1 MMVKKITLFL
11 AFFIVAILKC
21 SGLYS
26 QGLGFFGMDYK
37 IDERTSYNVFGSS
50 KPESFSRWFQMSFE
64 FSPKYQEDF
73 GYVFRIKDN
82 GDLERIWNLS
92 YDSRQDSVVIR
103 LNEEG
108 RHSLIH
114 MVLSKDEL
122 PVFRWSKLQLVMD
135 LDGGEVSLSASGKRY
150 TKRYDGFSSV
160 ITPVIEF
167 GRSDYIIDVPSFS
180 LKNLSVAGAN
190 KVFDFALDQFS
201 GNEVYDTKRRV
212 CGEVKNPDWLINRAA
227 VWSEVFEFGYD
238 QIAGVSYNPTR
249 KEFYYFTQNDMTI
262 YSFIGQ
268 KTESIHFDEP
278 CPVQMKLGNNYISS
292 DGRYLFCYELF
303 NDEVPSGS
311 PTVAKLDLD
320 TKRWEICSH
329 DGLAMPVHH
338 HATFLNP
345 SNGEFSILGGFGN
358 RLYNGEFY
366 SFDEAL
372 GKWKKIFTNLQ
383 GDPIYPRYF
392 TSAGT
397 DGRYVYI
404 YGGMGNECG
413 EQVVGRRYF
422 YDLHKIDT
430 QTGESTLMWD
440 LSKEGPDMVPV
451 RNLIVDKNKF
461 YTLCYPEYI
470 SQSQLYLY
478 CFNILNGS
486 YKRLQNPIPIV
497 SDKMRTNA
505 NIYLDR
511 ELNRFFAWTQVFD
524 DDIRSTVRVY
534 DLTYPPIFELNI
546 DETGTDYKRIVIL
559 LCFILGASGIVF
571 YFIKKHRKK
580 SDMDIS
586 HKLGRTFRYENAPN
600 QICVFGNFTVNDRN
614 ARDITSAF
622 TNQQLTILC
631 LLIRAG
637 ERGVSSKNLSSILW
651 PDKEED
657 KVKNSRGVAINN
669 LRKSLGMMNGAVIE
683 YRDGRYFLELSD
695 QCKCDYWEFTD
706 CLKNEKVNET
716 CIMNILSRGRIL
728 RSTNDP
734 FFDEFKEQVDNMV
747 LPLLL
752 SELETKMRLKEYGT
766 VEQLVYMIMEIDSTN
781 EEALRAMIK
790 SLRRQKKFEEVLLF
804 YSKYC
809 AEFKKVND
817 IEYNVPLKSL

>member
-1 MMVKKITLFL
+1 MVKKITLFL

-82 GDLERIWNLS
+82 GDSERIWNLS

-150 TKRYDGFSSV
+150 TKRYDGFPSK
-160 ITPVIEF
+160 ITPIIEF

-180 LKNLSVAGAN
+180 LRNLNISGAN

-227 VWSEVFEFGYD
+227 VWSEIFEFGYD

-249 KEFYYFTQNDMTI
+249 KEFYYFTQDDMTI

-345 SNGEFSILGGFGN
+345 SDGEFSILGGFGN

-422 YDLHKIDT
+422 YDLHRIDT
-430 QTGESTLMWD
+430 QTGKSVLMWD
-440 LSKEGPDMVPV
+440 LSSEEPDMVPV
-451 RNLIVDKNKF
+451 RNLIVDNGKF

-478 CFNILNGS
+478 CFNILDGS
-486 YKRLQNPIPIV
+486 YKRLQSPIPIV

-546 DETGTDYKRIVIL
+546 DETKTDYKRIVIL

-586 HKLGRTFRYENAPN
+586 HKLGRTFRYENAQN

-716 CIMNILSRGRIL
+716 RIMNILSRGRIL

-734 FFDEFKEQVDNMV
+734 FFDEFKEQVDNIV

-752 SELETKMRLKEYGT
+752 SELETKMRLKEYGA

>member
-1 MMVKKITLFL
+1 MMVKKVILSL
-11 AFFIVAILKC
+11 AFFVVTILSC
-21 SGLYS
+21 SELYS

-37 IDERTSYNVFGSS
+37 IDERTSYNVFGHD
-50 KPESFSRWFQMSFE
+50 KKESFVHRFQMCFE

-73 GYVFRIKDN
+73 GYVFRIKDS
-82 GDLERIWNLS
+82 GDSERIWNLS
-92 YDSRQDSVVIR
+92 YDSRQDSVVVR

-114 MVLSKDEL
+114 MVLPKDEL
-122 PVFRWSKLQLVMD
+122 PVFRWSEMQLVMD
-135 LDGGEVSLSASGKRY
+135 LDEGEVSLSVSGRQY
-150 TKRYDGFSSV
+150 TKKYDGFPSQ
-160 ITPVIEF
+160 ITPIIEF

-180 LKNLSVAGAN
+180 LRNLSISGAN
-190 KVFDFALDQFS
+190 KLFEFSLDQFS
-201 GNEVYDTKRRV
+201 GNEVYDKERRV

-227 VWSEVFEFGYD
+227 VWSEIFESSYNE
-238 QIAGVSYNPTR
+238 IAGVSYNPIR

-262 YSFIGQ
+262 HSFVGQ
-268 KTESIHFDEP
+268 NTESIHFEEP
-278 CPVQMKLGNNYISS
+278 CPVQMKLGNNFISL

-303 NDEVPSGS
+303 NDEMPSGS

-320 TKRWEICSH
+320 TKHWEICCR
-329 DGLAMPVHH
+329 DALDMPVHH
-338 HATFLNP
+338 HATFFNP
-345 SNGEFSILGGFGN
+345 TDGQFSILGGFGN
-358 RLYNGEFY
+358 RLYNGDFY
-366 SFDEAL
+366 SFDESH
-372 GKWKKIFTNLQ
+372 GKWRKIFMNLH
-383 GDPIYPRYF
+383 GDPIFPRYF

-397 DGRYVYI
+397 EGKYVYI

-422 YDLHKIDT
+422 YDLHRIDT
-430 QTGESTLMWD
+430 QTGESELVWD
-440 LSKEGPDMVPV
+440 LNISGSDMVPV
-451 RNLIVDKNKF
+451 RNLIVDKDKF

-478 CFNILNGS
+478 CFSILDGS
-486 YKRLQNPIPIV
+486 YKRLQSPIPIV

-524 DDIRSTVRVY
+524 DDIRSTVRIY
-534 DLTYPPIFELNI
+534 DLTYPPIFEVNK
-546 DETGTDYKRIVIL
+546 DEKRADYRWIFIL
-559 LCFILGASGIVF
+559 LCFIICGSGIGL
-571 YFIKKHRKK
+571 YFIRKHGKKL
-580 SDMDIS
+580 DMGTS
-586 HKLGRTFRYENAPN
+586 PKLGRTFRYETSPN

-622 TNQQLTILC
+622 TNQQIIILC

-637 ERGVSSKNLSSILW
+637 ENGVSSKSLSSILW

-669 LRKSLGMMNGAVIE
+669 LRKSLGLMNEAVIA
-683 YRDGRYFLELSD
+683 YRDGRYYLELGE
-695 QCKCDYWEFTD
+695 QCHCDYWDFVE
-706 CLKNEKVNET
+706 CLKNEKVNEVQ
-716 CIMNILSRGRIL
+716 IMNILSRGKIL
-728 RSTNDP
+728 KSVNDP
-734 FFDEFKEQVDNMV
+734 VFDDFKEQVDNMI

-752 SELETKMRLKEYGT
+752 RELDTKMRLKEYGA
-766 VEQLVYMIMEIDSTN
+766 VDQIVYMIMEIDSTN
-781 EEALRAMIK
+781 EDALRAMIK
-790 SLRRQKKFEEVLLF
+790 SLRRQRKNEEVLLF

-809 AEFKKVND
+809 AEYKKVND